1 MFLDFTPTA
10 GFPVDCSSR
19 LLQYSACRGPFFV
32 PRPVLERFDQASDRS
47 PVENLITGKT
57 LVHFL
62 CFLFLAVY
70 VRFQALKSRS
80 ELVYT
85 GT

>member
-1 MFLDFTPTA
+1 MWSTA

-19 LLQYSACRGPFFV
+19 LLQYSAYRGPIFA
-32 PRPVLERFDQASDRS
+32 PRPVLESFDQAAGTSS
-47 PVENLITGKT
+47 MEILSTGKT

-80 ELVYT
+80 ELV
-85 GT
+85 